1 MTSSLPLTFPGGAG
15 GSWVKGCRQQG
26 SEHLRL
32 WHLGAPSVEAPGQEE
47 DTNTDGHRLQT
58 GAVHTRHGSKQACRA
73 SEGLACAWGSQPRG
87 AEPTVPCD
95 PSPQPA
101 DPGLTQDNG
110 FQEGN

>member
-58 GAVHTRHGSKQACRA
+58 GAVHTRHGSKQACRPMKDSPVPGDRSLGVLSPRCPVIPA
-73 SEGLACAWGSQPRG
+73 HSQR
-87 AEPTVPCD
+87 
-95 PSPQPA
+95 
-101 DPGLTQDNG
+101 TQD
-110 FQEGN
+110 